1 MTAIMKTRLV
11 LTSEPH
17 SKYEKAHGRGGV
29 SCLKGKKKN
38 GKCKRAV
45 LRVRSAG
52 SEDFFEIP
60 DVEDAHVSEVEAED
74 AEI

>member
-1 MTAIMKTRLV
+1 MTSPN
-11 LTSEPH
+11 SE
-17 SKYEKAHGRGGV
+17 YEKKHGRV
-29 SCLKGKKKN
+29 QTSCFKGKKKN

-60 DVEDAHVSEVEAED
+60 DVEEVHVGDVEKEDSE
-74 AEI
+74 I